1 MQRMARLVLI
11 LVLMMLAFSTML
23 AAEVW
28 PMPSTFDP
36 TLSEEGFFG
45 LTFPLE
51 ETTELLTLGLILDV
65 FLADHLGQKMIT
77 IIPEPSGLAGLA
89 GGIVWLGMS
98 VRRKKK

>member
-11 LVLMMLAFSTML
+11 LVLMILAFSTML

-28 PMPSTFDP
+28 PMPSTSDP

-77 IIPEPSGLAGLA
+77 VIPEPAGVVLIA
-89 GGIVWLGMS
+89 GGTVWVGVS
-98 VRRKKK
+98 ARRRKK